1 MMLPDLYPKLA
12 IAPLYIFVLIM
23 AILYLLLKFKD
34 KGFFAFMLKIYAV
47 FLIVNYVIAL
57 YFRFIGLNKLF

>member
-1 MMLPDLYPKLA
+1 MMLPDLYSKLA
-12 IAPLYIFVLIM
+12 IAPLCIFVLIM

-47 FLIVNYVIAL
+47 FIIVNYVIAL

>member
-1 MMLPDLYPKLA
+1 MMLPDLYSKLA

-47 FLIVNYVIAL
+47 FIIVNYVIAL

>member
-1 MMLPDLYPKLA
+1 
-12 IAPLYIFVLIM
+12 M

-34 KGFFAFMLKIYAV
+34 KGFFAFILKINAV
-47 FLIVNYVIAL
+47 FIIVNYVIAL

>member
-1 MMLPDLYPKLA
+1 MMLPDLYSKLA
-12 IAPLYIFVLIM
+12 IAPLYILVLIM